1 MSAKFLVQADHDNG
15 LIRIVMA
22 GFFTPADLDRFLVA
36 RARAHEELGLPLNR
50 HSTLND
56 IRRMK
61 IQSPEMV
68 RAFQEMLAAPEYRSR
83 RLAFVAGPTLARSQL
98 LRACA
103 GRDARCFEDPESAE
117 AWLLEDRAGISTKR
131 KAPLEAELRSA

>member
-1 MSAKFLVQADHDNG
+1 MSAKFLIQADRENG

-22 GFFTPADLDRFLVA
+22 GFFTRSEFDRFLAA
-36 RARAHEELGLPLNR
+36 RAKAHEQLGLPMNA

-56 IRRMK
+56 VRRMK

-68 RAFQEMLAAPEYRSR
+68 AAFGEMLAAPEYRSR

-98 LRACA
+98 MRACV
-103 GRDARCFEDPESAE
+103 GRDVRYFEDVESAE
-117 AWLLEDRAGISTKR
+117 AWLLEDRER
-131 KAPLEAELRSA
+131 KAA